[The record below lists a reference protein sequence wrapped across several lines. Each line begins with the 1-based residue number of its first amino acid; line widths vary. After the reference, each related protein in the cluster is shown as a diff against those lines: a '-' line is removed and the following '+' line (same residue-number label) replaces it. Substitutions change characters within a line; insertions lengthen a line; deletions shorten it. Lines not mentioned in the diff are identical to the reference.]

1 MVKKTD
7 YIFLS
12 ILFLITVS
20 APLGLFLR
28 IDPLRKLGL
37 ASLSSPLL
45 IVYSEVSGKKLMSFN
60 YKIEI
65 TFEDNSK
72 KNINLDKHKYLE
84 LSKKENFFN
93 RHIIIIPYMAAS
105 FILYGDEHNTKLRKS
120 ILKYGLCN
128 QGSYS
133 KYLELEKDVKKA
145 KFSILDKRNTK
156 KNTEKDTAKN
166 TVVNEFMLNC
176 REEWVKISLIQL
188 NLMLSNSA

>member
-1 MVKKTD
+1 MVKKAD

-12 ILFLITVS
+12 ILLLITVS

-28 IDPLRKLGL
+28 IDPLRKIGL

-45 IVYSEVSGKKLMSFN
+45 IVYSEVSGKKLMNFN
-60 YKIEI
+60 YKIKAS
-65 TFEDNSK
+65 FEDGSK
-72 KNINLDKHKYLE
+72 KNVSLDKYKYLE

-128 QGSYS
+128 QGLYS
-133 KYLELEKDVKKA
+133 KYLELEKEVKNA
-145 KFSILDKRNTK
+145 RFYIFDK
-156 KNTEKDTAKN
+156 KDT
-166 TVVNEFMLNC
+166 VIDEFLLECNE
-176 REEWVKISLIQL
+176 
-188 NLMLSNSA
+188 